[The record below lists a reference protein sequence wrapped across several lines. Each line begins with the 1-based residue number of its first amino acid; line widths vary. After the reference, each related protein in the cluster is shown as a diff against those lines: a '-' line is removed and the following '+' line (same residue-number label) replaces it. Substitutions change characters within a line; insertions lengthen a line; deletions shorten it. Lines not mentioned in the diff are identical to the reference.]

1 MTDMTDYKTHENKL
15 WKRMSFKGNKVWV
28 AMNDDKSF
36 FEKENKLQ
44 IKYGLKQ
51 DYEYL
56 IKKENIKPVTQAIP
70 KGERNKSEKNISKKE
85 GNKQIN
91 SDKNVINIFTD
102 GASSG
107 NPGPS
112 GIGVYMIYKERKK
125 EISEFIGNATN
136 NIAELTA
143 IKRAL
148 EELKKF
154 DIPVFIYTD
163 SNYSLGVLT
172 KDWKVQ
178 ANKELIVEIKKLLTK
193 FKKVEIIKVKGHAGI
208 IENEIADRLATS
220 AIK

>member
-1 MTDMTDYKTHENKL
+1 
-15 WKRMSFKGNKVWV
+15 

-36 FEKENKLQ
+36 LEKGNKLQ

-70 KGERNKSEKNISKKE
+70 KEKRNKPEKKNPKKKL
-85 GNKQIN
+85 GNHKQIN
-91 SDKNVINIFTD
+91 TEKNVINIFTD

-112 GIGVYMIYKERKK
+112 GIGVYMIYNEREK

-154 DIPVFIYTD
+154 DIPVCIYTD

-172 KDWKVQ
+172 KNWKAQ
-178 ANKELIVEIKKLLTK
+178 ANKELIAATKKLLIK
-193 FKKVEIIKVKGHAGI
+193 FKKIEIIKVKGHAGI
-208 IENEIADRLATS
+208 RENEIADRLATS

>member
-1 MTDMTDYKTHENKL
+1 MTEYKTHEDQL

-36 FEKENKLQ
+36 FEKDNKLL

-70 KGERNKSEKNISKKE
+70 KENRKKVEKSTKGNENPKSEKNLIK
-85 GNKQIN
+85 
-91 SDKNVINIFTD
+91 IFTD

-112 GIGVYMIYKERKK
+112 GIGIYLIYNERTK

-136 NIAELTA
+136 NIAELKA
-143 IKRAL
+143 IKRGL

-154 DIPVFIYTD
+154 D
-163 SNYSLGVLT
+163 
-172 KDWKVQ
+172 
-178 ANKELIVEIKKLLTK
+178 
-193 FKKVEIIKVKGHAGI
+193 
-208 IENEIADRLATS
+208 
-220 AIK
+220 

>member
-1 MTDMTDYKTHENKL
+1 MNEYQAHENKL

-28 AMNDDKSF
+28 ALNDDKSY
-36 FEKENKLQ
+36 FEKDNKLL

-56 IKKENIKPVTQAIP
+56 IKKENIKPVTQATP
-70 KGERNKSEKNISKKE
+70 KGKRKKAKAETKKNEQNPNRITKSNNI
-85 GNKQIN
+85 
-91 SDKNVINIFTD
+91 INIYTD

-112 GIGVYMIYKERKK
+112 GIGVYMTYNDKIR
-125 EISEFIGNATN
+125 EISEFIGTATN
-136 NIAELTA
+136 NIAELKA

-154 DIPVFIYTD
+154 DIPVNIYTD
-163 SNYSLGVLT
+163 SSYSLGVLT
-172 KDWKVQ
+172 KNWKAQ
-178 ANKELIVEIKKLLTK
+178 TNQELIAQIKKLLSK
-193 FKKVEIIKVKGHAGI
+193 FKDIKIVKVKGHSGI
-208 IENEIADRLATS
+208 VENEIADRLATS

>member
-1 MTDMTDYKTHENKL
+1 MNDYKTHDDKL

-28 AMNDDKSF
+28 ALNDDKSF

-56 IKKENIKPVTQAIP
+56 IKKENIDPLSKAIP
-70 KGERNKSEKNISKKE
+70 KGKRKKPEKKKQNPE
-85 GNKQIN
+85 KTTLPQ
-91 SDKNVINIFTD
+91 KNAINIYTD

-112 GIGVYMIYKERKK
+112 GIGVYMIYNENTKK
-125 EISEFIGNATN
+125 ISEFIGNATN

-154 DIPVFIYTD
+154 DLPINIFTD

-172 KDWKVQ
+172 KNWKAQ
-178 ANKELIVEIKKLLTK
+178 ANQELINEIKQLLSK
-193 FKKVEIIKVKGHAGI
+193 FKNVKIIKVKGHAGI
-208 IENEIADRLATS
+208 AENEIADKLATS

>member
-1 MTDMTDYKTHENKL
+1 MNDYKTHENKL

-36 FEKENKLQ
+36 VEKENKLL

-56 IKKENIKPVTQAIP
+56 IKKENVKPVTQAIP
-70 KGERNKSEKNISKKE
+70 KGKRNKLKKDIQEGTKIKSEKNI
-85 GNKQIN
+85 
-91 SDKNVINIFTD
+91 INIYTD

-112 GIGVYMIYKERKK
+112 GIGVYMTYNEKTK

-136 NIAELTA
+136 NIAELRA

-154 DIPVFIYTD
+154 DIPVNIYTD

-172 KDWKVQ
+172 KNWKAQ
-178 ANKELIVEIKKLLTK
+178 ANKELIMETKKLLNK
-193 FKKVEIIKVKGHAGI
+193 FTNIKIIKVKGHAGV
-208 IENEIADRLATS
+208 IENEIADKLATS

>member
-1 MTDMTDYKTHENKL
+1 MTDYKTHDNKL

-36 FEKENKLQ
+36 FEKDNKLQ

-70 KGERNKSEKNISKKE
+70 KEKRNKPKKNMQEDKKIKSEKNI
-85 GNKQIN
+85 
-91 SDKNVINIFTD
+91 INIYTD

-112 GIGVYMIYKERKK
+112 GIGVYMTYNEKTK

-136 NIAELTA
+136 NIAELRA

-154 DIPVFIYTD
+154 DIPVNIYTD

-172 KDWKVQ
+172 KNWKAQ
-178 ANKELIVEIKKLLTK
+178 ANKELIMETKKLLNK
-193 FKKVEIIKVKGHAGI
+193 FTDINIIKVKGHAGVT
-208 IENEIADRLATS
+208 ENEIADKLATS

>member
-1 MTDMTDYKTHENKL
+1 MNDYKTHENQL
-15 WKRMSFKGNKVWV
+15 WQRMSFKGNKVWV
-28 AMNDDKSF
+28 ALNDDKSF
-36 FEKENKLQ
+36 LEKENKLL

-70 KGERNKSEKNISKKE
+70 KEKRIKKEKNVKKQ
-85 GNKQIN
+85 KKITP
-91 SDKNVINIFTD
+91 DKNIINIYTD

-112 GIGVYMIYKERKK
+112 GIGVYMIYNEKTR

-136 NIAELTA
+136 NIAELKA

-154 DIPVFIYTD
+154 DIPVNIYTD

-172 KDWKVQ
+172 KNWKAQ
-178 ANKELIVEIKKLLTK
+178 ANKELIMETKKLLSK
-193 FKKVEIIKVKGHAGI
+193 FTDIKIIKVKGHAGI
-208 IENEIADRLATS
+208 LENEIADRLATS